1 MRGFILGAVLLTVL
15 DAVVS
20 STAAAQRAST
30 LLSIPTAVITY
41 IVSPEKPAIPDLRK
55 RATSTTTGPADN
67 PFAAAVANQ
76 QVVAASWSTASTAP
90 SAPPVQSTAEYLLG
104 VST

>member
-55 RATSTTTGPADN
+55 RATSTTGPADN